1 VQLAWELLL
10 RGEMKRAAFKVQPA
24 KGGWIRTTIAPI
36 NDKQSLPFR
45 TMDIVMLMALVA
57 GVTAVAR
64 LYLAR

>member
-1 VQLAWELLL
+1 
-10 RGEMKRAAFKVQPA
+10 MKRAAFKVQPA